1 MPSARIPN
9 GIGTRGA
16 RSWVS
21 TPALGAMT
29 WLSLRRRLKY
39 LPMRICLLSV
49 LVNFSDSPRQVAFN
63 IMYPENWT
71 GHEERM
77 LCQEEMEMRRGEMS
91 TQRKQYSAECKAR
104 VALEAL
110 TGRNTVHA

>member
-1 MPSARIPN
+1 
-9 GIGTRGA
+9 
-16 RSWVS
+16 
-21 TPALGAMT
+21 
-29 WLSLRRRLKY
+29 
-39 LPMRICLLSV
+39 
-49 LVNFSDSPRQVAFN
+49 
-63 IMYPENWT
+63 MYPENWT

-110 TGRNTVHA
+110 KGRNTVHA